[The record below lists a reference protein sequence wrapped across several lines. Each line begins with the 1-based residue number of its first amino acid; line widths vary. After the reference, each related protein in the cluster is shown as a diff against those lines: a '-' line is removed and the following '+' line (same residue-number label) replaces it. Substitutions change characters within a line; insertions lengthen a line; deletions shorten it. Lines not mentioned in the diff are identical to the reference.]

1 MIAKGL
7 AAARPDLSAAAAASL
22 AAAVGAA
29 AIRAAAPF
37 EHGIWLVAY
46 LFLVGFLAQLLLG
59 RGQAALVDA
68 ADLSPPPSLA
78 RRAQLLLWNAGV
90 VAVPLG
96 VLVDARL
103 FVVAGA
109 AALLAALI
117 SFSRTAAT
125 ALPAA
130 AGPAWLRRGYVALLI
145 LMAASVFV
153 GTALG
158 WDREW
163 L

>member
-1 MIAKGL
+1 LIANGP

-22 AAAVGAA
+22 AAAAGAA
-29 AIRAAAPF
+29 AIRAVAPF
-37 EHGIWLVAY
+37 EHGIWLVAF

-59 RGQAALVDA
+59 RGQAALVAA
-68 ADLSPPPSLA
+68 ADLSPPPSLV
-78 RRAQLLLWNAGV
+78 RSVQLRLWNAGV

-96 VLVDARL
+96 VLLDARL

-117 SFSRTAAT
+117 SFSRTAAP
-125 ALPAA
+125 ALADR
-130 AGPAWLRRGYVALLI
+130 AGGPWLRRGYVALLVF
-145 LMAASVFV
+145 MAASVFV

>member
-1 MIAKGL
+1 LIANGP

-22 AAAVGAA
+22 TVAAGAA
-29 AIRAAAPF
+29 AIRVAAPF
-37 EHGIWLVAY
+37 EHGSWLVAY

-68 ADLSPPPSLA
+68 ADPLPPPPRV
-78 RRAQLLLWNAGV
+78 RRVQLLLWNAGV

-96 VLVDARL
+96 VLLDARL

-117 SFSRTAAT
+117 SFSRTAAS
-125 ALPAA
+125 ALAPA
-130 AGPAWLRRGYVALLI
+130 AGPAWIRRGYVALLVF
-145 LMAASVFV
+145 MAASVFV